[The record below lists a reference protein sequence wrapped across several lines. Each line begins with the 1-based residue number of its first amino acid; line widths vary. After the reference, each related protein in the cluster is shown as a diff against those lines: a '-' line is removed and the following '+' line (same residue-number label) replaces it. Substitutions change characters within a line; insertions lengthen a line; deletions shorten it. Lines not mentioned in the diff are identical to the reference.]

1 MQSLYIATFG
11 CQMNVYD
18 SKRMAQFLQ
27 KIGYQDTDD
36 IRQADLILI
45 NTCSVRKKAEQ
56 KAYSLLGR
64 LKRLKSKRSHVII
77 GMGGCVAQQEGQA
90 LLNRFPHLD
99 IVFGTSAIH
108 KLPQYVSQISSDGG
122 RICDILFDH
131 NGEKESLCV
140 NPLIPGV
147 KSYVTIMEGCNNFCS
162 YCIVPYVRGRE
173 KSRKSDSIIEEVRQ
187 LAESG
192 VKEVT
197 LLGQNVNSYGINTPG
212 EMSFSGL
219 LKEIS
224 KIQGLKRI
232 RFTTSHP
239 KDLSDELMECF
250 GSINHLCEHIHLPLQ
265 AGSDNILEHMNRGYT
280 LKEYV
285 DKLKRLRQISPKVSI
300 TSDIIVGFPGEKDRD
315 FQKTLE
321 AMISIEFD
329 SVFSFK
335 YSDRPYTKASSFND
349 KVPEDVKNRRLSTL
363 QKLQKDITLK
373 KNKKSEGNIEEVL
386 VEGRSKKNLYELTG
400 RTRSN
405 KVVNFP
411 GDHDLVGKLIGVRIE
426 KAYVNSLKGIMEGS

>member
-1 MQSLYIATFG
+1 MQRLYIATFG

-18 SKRMAQFLQ
+18 SIRMAQFLQ
-27 KIGYQDTDD
+27 KIGYQDTDN
-36 IRQADLILI
+36 IKQADLILI

-64 LKRLKSKRSHVII
+64 LKQLKSKRSPVVI

-90 LLNRFPHLD
+90 LLDRFPHLD

-108 KLPQYVSQISSDGG
+108 KLPRYVSQISPDGS

-131 NGEKESLCV
+131 NGEKEPLCV

-173 KSRKSDSIIEEVRQ
+173 RSRKSDSIFEEVKQ

-192 VKEVT
+192 IKEVT

-212 EMSFSGL
+212 EMSFSRL

-224 KIQGLKRI
+224 EIQGLKRI

-239 KDLSDELMECF
+239 KDLSDELIECF
-250 GSINHLCEHIHLPLQ
+250 GGIDNLCEHIHLPLQ
-265 AGSDNILEHMNRGYT
+265 TGSDDILGLMNRGYT

-285 DKLKRLRQISPKVSI
+285 DKLEKLRQISPKVSI
-300 TSDIIVGFPGEKDRD
+300 TSDIIVGFPGEKDGD
-315 FQKTLE
+315 FQKTLM
-321 AMISIEFD
+321 AMRSVEFD
-329 SVFSFK
+329 NVFSFK
-335 YSDRPYTKASSFND
+335 YSDRPYTKAPSFND
-349 KVPEDVKNRRLSTL
+349 KVPEDIKNRRLSTL
-363 QKLQKDITLK
+363 QELQKAITLK
-373 KNKKSEGNIEEVL
+373 KNKKLEDNIEEVL
-386 VEGRSKKNLYELTG
+386 VEGRSKKNPYELTG

-405 KVVNFP
+405 KIINFP
-411 GDHDLVGKLIGVRIE
+411 GDYDLVGELVKVRIK
-426 KAYVNSLKGIMEGS
+426 KAYVNSLKGIMVGS

>member
-1 MQSLYIATFG
+1 MQRFYIATFG

-18 SKRMAQFLQ
+18 SIRMVQFLQ

-64 LKRLKSKRSHVII
+64 LKQLKNKRSPVVI

-90 LLNRFPHLD
+90 LLDRFPHLD

-108 KLPQYVSQISSDGG
+108 KLPRYVSQISPDGS

-131 NGEKESLCV
+131 NGEKEPLCV

-173 KSRKSDSIIEEVRQ
+173 RSRKSDSIFEEVRQ

-192 VKEVT
+192 IKEVT

-212 EMSFSGL
+212 EMSFSRL

-224 KIQGLKRI
+224 EIQGLKRI

-239 KDLSDELMECF
+239 KDLSDELIECF
-250 GSINHLCEHIHLPLQ
+250 GGIDNLCEHIHLPLQ
-265 AGSDNILEHMNRGYT
+265 TGSDDILGLMNRGYT

-285 DKLKRLRQISPKVSI
+285 DKLEKLRQISPKVSI
-300 TSDIIVGFPGEKDRD
+300 TSDIIVGFPGEKDGD
-315 FQKTLE
+315 FQKTLM
-321 AMISIEFD
+321 AMRSVEFD
-329 SVFSFK
+329 NVFSFK
-335 YSDRPYTKASSFND
+335 YSDRPYTKAPSFND
-349 KVPEDVKNRRLSTL
+349 KVPEDIKNRRLSTL
-363 QKLQKDITLK
+363 QELQKAITLK
-373 KNKKSEGNIEEVL
+373 KNKKLEDNIEEVL
-386 VEGRSKKNLYELTG
+386 VEGRSKKNPYELTG

-405 KVVNFP
+405 KIINFP
-411 GDHDLVGKLIGVRIE
+411 GDYDLVGELVKVRIK
-426 KAYVNSLKGIMEGS
+426 KAYVNSLKGIMVGS